1 MTVKNTA
8 TRIEKLDEAKEL
20 LARLEDEK
28 DMKLGGPRGA
38 LMRAGQSVS
47 VESAYMNH
55 MQKAAGQIT
64 GLAIEGG
71 YDEIASDVAALI
83 DELEAA
89 SRGGSE

>member
-1 MTVKNTA
+1 MTANNETG
-8 TRIEKLDEAKEL
+8 RIAKLDEAKEL

-55 MQKAAGQIT
+55 MQKAGGQIT

-83 DELEAA
+83 EELHATEQGE
-89 SRGGSE
+89 SK